1 MKDCMKR
8 YFVAECDKD
17 GDVHEDS
24 IVEIELC
31 VELNKLQQG
40 IKKDINKLCKENSKE
55 GLAFGINK
63 IVSQNFKRIKF

>member
-1 MKDCMKR
+1 MKR

-17 GDVHEDS
+17 GEVDEES
-24 IVEIELC
+24 IFEIELS